1 MAYKTKNSP
10 LKQGWAG
17 SIMGNFANQV
27 QAPPPTTSTNNG
39 YLWGMGG
46 GATTPQTA
54 QAAAIGAQQ
63 QPISSGSMMSNMAT
77 RVSPVNPNIGGP
89 GAGNFTND
97 LSRSTTP
104 RPQAPISPKAFG
116 NTKAIKGMY
125 GKQNPGT
132 FTRNMQGGGSP
143 IMQMEDTTILEDA
156 PPPPPQGVQTNISPT
171 YDLSNN

>member
-17 SIMGNFANQV
+17 SIIGSMANQANAA
-27 QAPPPTTSTNNG
+27 QGTSS
-39 YLWGMGG
+39 LMGM
-46 GATTPQTA
+46 
-54 QAAAIGAQQ
+54 
-63 QPISSGSMMSNMAT
+63 PISANQIQPNTGSITRDMAGAAST
-77 RVSPVNPNIGGP
+77 VNPNIGGP

-116 NTKAIKGMY
+116 NTKAIKGIY

-132 FTRNMQGGGSP
+132 FTRNVQGGGSP

-156 PPPPPQGVQTNISPT
+156 PQMPPQGVQTNISPT
-171 YDLSNN
+171 YDLANN